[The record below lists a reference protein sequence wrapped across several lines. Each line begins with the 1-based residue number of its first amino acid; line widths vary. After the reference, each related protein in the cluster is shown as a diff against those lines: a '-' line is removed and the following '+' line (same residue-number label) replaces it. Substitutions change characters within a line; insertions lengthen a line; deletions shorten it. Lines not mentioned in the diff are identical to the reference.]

1 MSKRSTATVRV
12 QPVPAATS
20 VSGALRILGE
30 TFTVQSEA
38 RIDVVDLTEHVMSL
52 VRRLG
57 IAEGLVNLS
66 SMHTTCT
73 VFINEHQPALLKDMK
88 RFLEELVE
96 RDADW
101 LHNDPDHS
109 DCDRMNADSHL
120 RALMLG
126 HSLTLQVTGGELV
139 LGQWQRILMA
149 ELDGPRARTLR
160 LQVMGVA

>member
-1 MSKRSTATVRV
+1 MSKRSTATVRE
-12 QPVPAATS
+12 QPVPAVTS

-30 TFTVQSEA
+30 TFTVQSDE

-52 VRRLG
+52 VQRLG